1 MKILVSI
8 ICNVYNHKKYLR
20 ETLEGFLSQKCSFQ
34 FEVLIHDDCSTD
46 GSADIIKEYAEKYPE
61 MILPIYQEENQHSK
75 GVAINAVYQYPR
87 VRGKY
92 TAYCEGDDFWCDPE
106 KLQRQVDA
114 LESSPEADICTHGAV
129 RIRDGKKAGG
139 ICPANKRRV
148 FTPFEVILGG
158 GEFVATNS
166 IMCRSELNR
175 NIPDFRKVFFFDI
188 DYALQIHGS
197 LRGGMIYLPECM
209 SAYREFAAGSW
220 TVDQYENPEKR
231 DLFRERYEEMLR
243 TLDNDTGGTY
253 SAEIGRKLKESEY
266 YSYSYSCQFKKMLAP
281 EFVDIR
287 RSLPLKTRL
296 ILRCK
301 AMFPG
306 AVLGLR
312 RRKVRGGGGEK

>member
-1 MKILVSI
+1 MTSRGCPNGCAFRHVGAKEGLCAVKVANVSDFWD
-8 ICNVYNHKKYLR
+8 
-20 ETLEGFLSQKCSFQ
+20 GQKRI
-34 FEVLIHDDCSTD
+34 EVLDPNI
-46 GSADIIKEYAEKYPE
+46 
-61 MILPIYQEENQHSK
+61 
-75 GVAINAVYQYPR
+75 
-87 VRGKY
+87 
-92 TAYCEGDDFWCDPE
+92 TA
-106 KLQRQVDA
+106 
-114 LESSPEADICTHGAV
+114 
-129 RIRDGKKAGG
+129 
-139 ICPANKRRV
+139 
-148 FTPFEVILGG
+148 
-158 GEFVATNS
+158 
-166 IMCRSELNR
+166 CR
-175 NIPDFRKVFFFDI
+175 
-188 DYALQIHGS
+188 
-197 LRGGMIYLPECM
+197 
-209 SAYREFAAGSW
+209 
-220 TVDQYENPEKR
+220 EKR